1 MAYREFS
8 GPMSVRSVAPG
19 VESIMR
25 RECPREGDERLS
37 GKARGESDGAQ
48 GSGRP
53 AKSADRDKKGKK
65 QRSADL
71 GRALRSVYDDTLRES
86 VPNEFLNILGKLS

>member
-1 MAYREFS
+1 
-8 GPMSVRSVAPG
+8 
-19 VESIMR
+19 MR

-37 GKARGESDGAQ
+37 GKARGESDGAH